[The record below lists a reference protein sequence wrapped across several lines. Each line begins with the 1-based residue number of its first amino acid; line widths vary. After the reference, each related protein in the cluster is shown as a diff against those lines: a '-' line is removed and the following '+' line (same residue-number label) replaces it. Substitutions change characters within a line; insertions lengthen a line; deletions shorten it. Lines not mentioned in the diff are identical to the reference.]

1 MYYRKLFSGT
11 VANTSDRRTAN
22 VVFGQTGTT
31 NIYSNQT
38 DVLNHALMEVLE
50 TCGYSCSY
58 EQETGYLRIDG
69 FPMSIYFPST
79 TYYQVRIPFSTNT
92 LVNVSTATYAP
103 FSGTAYQFY
112 ITVKGDPD
120 GILDVYIGTY
130 SSPAAMNSSYS
141 FSIGKGK
148 DLRNQDIIFTLSTAR
163 NYGMYAYKKTA
174 DGIALPEGL
183 TAPVALNFGF
193 QLTYN
198 ADLSESGNKV
208 VLVSNIAQTGMFA
221 LDQCFL
227 GCQALNADYFY
238 DINGAIYYVR
248 DNYTIVKCTN
258 TIQR

>member
-22 VVFGQTGTT
+22 AAFGQTGAYS
-31 NIYSNQT
+31 IYSNPT
-38 DVLNHALMEVLE
+38 DVLNQALMEVLT
-50 TCGYSCSY
+50 TCGCGCSY
-58 EQETGYLRIDG
+58 EQETGYLWIDG
-69 FPMSIYFPST
+69 FPISIYFSSA

-92 LVNVSTATYAP
+92 LVNVSATTYAP

-130 SSPAAMNSSYS
+130 SSPATMSTSYS

-148 DLRNQDIIFTLSTAR
+148 DLRNQDRVFTLSTAR
-163 NYGMYAYKKTA
+163 NYGMYVYKKTE
-174 DGIALPEGL
+174 DGIALPDGM
-183 TAPVALNFGF
+183 TAPAMLNFGF
-193 QLTYN
+193 QLTSN
-198 ADLSESGNKV
+198 TELNESGNKI
-208 VLVSNIAQTGMFA
+208 VLVSSIAQTGMFA

-227 GCQALNADYFY
+227 GCQALSADYFY
-238 DINGAIYYVR
+238 DIDGAIYYAR

-258 TIQR
+258 TVRQ